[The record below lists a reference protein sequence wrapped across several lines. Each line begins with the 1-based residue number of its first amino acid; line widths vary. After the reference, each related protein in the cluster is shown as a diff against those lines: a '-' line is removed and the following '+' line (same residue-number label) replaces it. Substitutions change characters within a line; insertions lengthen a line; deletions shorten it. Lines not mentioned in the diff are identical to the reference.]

1 MKKNQLIDTYNLAV
15 QFGRKYIGVKIQT
28 RGEEEAE
35 YSIHLC
41 KGVAKKMACWMR
53 DYDEDMILKRNSN
66 IRITC
71 AAAADTMEE
80 VKELLEAQY
89 DND

>member
-15 QFGRKYIGVKIQT
+15 QFGRKYIGVKIET
-28 RGEEEAE
+28 TDGEGAA

-41 KGVAKKMACWMR
+41 KGVSKNMARWLR
-53 DYDEDMILKRNSN
+53 EYDDNMILKRNSN

-89 DND
+89 DNN